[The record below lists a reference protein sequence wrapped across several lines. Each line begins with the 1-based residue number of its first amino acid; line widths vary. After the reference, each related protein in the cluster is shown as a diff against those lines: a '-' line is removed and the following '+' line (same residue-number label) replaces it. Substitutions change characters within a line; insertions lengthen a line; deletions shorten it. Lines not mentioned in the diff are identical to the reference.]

1 MPGDNKA
8 KEWRDAVASQG
19 VLSNHDHNLQ
29 PGRGKEVS
37 EREYIPADTLT
48 LAFYALKLWENKL
61 LFKK

>member
-8 KEWRDAVASQG
+8 KEWREAVASQG
-19 VLSNHDHNLQ
+19 VLSSNDHNLQ

-37 EREYIPADTLT
+37 EREYVPADTLI
-48 LAFYALKLWENKL
+48 LAFYTLELWENKL